1 MEHERLKLQEERLA
15 LMKRGKTQKREQKN
29 IVRELQSR
37 LQEQERQ
44 TMSWKLAF
52 EEESVRLV
60 REREEDAK
68 LLKDKDENYRR
79 SLEEIEGLYNKQLV
93 NF

>member
-1 MEHERLKLQEERLA
+1 MTWQDERAA
-15 LMKRGKTQKREQKN
+15 LVKKGKTQKREQKN
-29 IVRELQSR
+29 IMRDLQSR

-52 EEESVRLV
+52 EEESVRLA
-60 REREEDAK
+60 REREEDAR
-68 LLKDKDENYRR
+68 LLKEKDENYRR
-79 SLEEIEGLYNKQLV
+79 SLEEIEGLYNRQLV

>member
-1 MEHERLKLQEERLA
+1 
-15 LMKRGKTQKREQKN
+15 
-29 IVRELQSR
+29 
-37 LQEQERQ
+37 
-44 TMSWKLAF
+44 MSWKLAF

-68 LLKDKDENYRR
+68 LLKEKDDNYRR

-93 NF
+93 N

>member
-52 EEESVRLV
+52 EEESVRLA

>member
-1 MEHERLKLQEERLA
+1 
-15 LMKRGKTQKREQKN
+15 MKRGKTQKREQKN

-37 LQEQERQ
+37 LKEQERQ